1 MSRLRERFTGLRE
14 QGRTAL
20 VPYLMAGDPSA
31 GATPALMH
39 AMVAAGADVIELGMP
54 FSDPVADG
62 PVIQAACE
70 RALAGGMTLA
80 GVLEIV
86 RGFRRQ
92 DPDTPVVLMGYTNPV
107 ERMGYE
113 RFARAA
119 ADAGA
124 DGVLTVDL
132 PAAEGREF
140 LGLLRDAG
148 LDPIFLV
155 APTTSPA
162 RIGEVCAA
170 ASGFVYYVSLK
181 GVTGAASLD
190 VDEVAHRLE
199 PLREATD
206 LPVGVGFGI
215 RDADAAARVARVAD
229 AVVVGSAVVRRI
241 ADSGGDVERARTS
254 VTALL
259 GAMRRAIDESRTT
272 A

>member
-1 MSRLRERFTGLRE
+1 MSRI
-14 QGRTAL
+14 QGRFARLHQQGRAAL

-31 GATPALMH
+31 TATPALMH
-39 AMVAAGADVIELGMP
+39 AMVNAGADLIELGMP

-70 RALAGGMTLA
+70 RALAGGMTLS
-80 GVLEIV
+80 GVLEIM
-86 RGFRRQ
+86 RRFRQR
-92 DPDTPVVLMGYTNPV
+92 DADTPVLLMGYTNPI

-140 LGLLRDAG
+140 LDLLRGTG

-155 APTTSPA
+155 APTTPPA
-162 RIGEVCAA
+162 RIREICAA

-190 VDEVAHRLE
+190 VDEVARRLA
-199 PLREATD
+199 PLREITD

-229 AVVVGSAVVRRI
+229 AVVVGSAVVHCI
-241 ADSGGDVERARTS
+241 ADRDADVERARAS
-254 VTALL
+254 VTTLL
-259 GAMRRAIDESRTT
+259 GAMRRAIDETRMT

>member
-1 MSRLRERFTGLRE
+1 MSRIPERFARLHQ
-14 QGRTAL
+14 QGRAAL
-20 VPYLMAGDPSA
+20 VPYLMAGDPSPA
-31 GATPALMH
+31 ATPALMH
-39 AMVAAGADVIELGMP
+39 AMVDAGADLIELGMP

-70 RALAGGMTLA
+70 RALAGGMTLT
-80 GVLEIV
+80 GVLEIM
-86 RGFRRQ
+86 RRFRQR
-92 DPDTPVVLMGYTNPV
+92 DADTPVLLMGYTNPI

-119 ADAGA
+119 AEAGA

-140 LGLLRDAG
+140 LELLRGAG

-155 APTTSPA
+155 APTTPPA
-162 RIGEVCAA
+162 RIREICAA

-190 VDEVAHRLE
+190 VDEVARRLE
-199 PLREATD
+199 PLRGATD

-241 ADSGGDVERARTS
+241 ADSGGDLERARASLT
-254 VTALL
+254 TLL
-259 GAMRRAIDESRTT
+259 GSMRRAIDQIRMT